1 MLNLSVRTLPATEY
15 VQRVLVDL
23 ELTGPSRTRF
33 SQALLLICFTSTND
47 AQSLENLCG
56 YDEDGV
62 IGLVRQKM
70 RDLHA
75 GPDDGTWKHHVALI
89 RCVLEQSRAMR
100 SYHQQEIF
108 DHTRTFQQN
117 RKIYLSMVG
126 IGSEVTYVEIAK
138 LAEIIRRC
146 KLLQREPSMD
156 NLQQFL
162 RPEYLPIRTRESLP
176 WEAQCGLSYGDA
188 QRFTAFTASVARE
201 FSCTWDDDHEAL
213 FIIFRRLQSTR
224 LGFPEDYL
232 HPVRNRLRN
241 NIRDCQRPSRL
252 VLYVVASL
260 ALSKDEL
267 TQHSI
272 HEFLNLQTNDVSR
285 ATINSLARALDK
297 SMRSWPIRRGQAAKF
312 MSFLLGEA
320 VDVKDMRNMCTK
332 EGSTCID
339 WDDYWY
345 TRFDG
350 QTSHDSAKAIVCDKL
365 YRI

>member
-1 MLNLSVRTLPATEY
+1 MLNLSVRELPASEHI
-15 VQRVLVDL
+15 QRVLVDL
-23 ELTGPSRTRF
+23 ELTGPSRKKF
-33 SQALLLICFTSTND
+33 SQALVLICFTSTND
-47 AQSLENLCG
+47 AQSLEDLCG
-56 YDEDGV
+56 YDEDDV

-70 RDLHA
+70 RDLQT
-75 GPDDGTWKHHVALI
+75 GSDDDTWKHQVALI
-89 RCVLEQSRAMR
+89 RCVLEQSRAMK

-108 DHTRTFQQN
+108 DFTRTFQQN
-117 RKIYLSMVG
+117 RKTYLSMVG

-138 LAEIIRRC
+138 LAGIIRQC

-162 RPEYLPIRTRESLP
+162 RPEYLPIRTLESLP

-188 QRFTAFTASVARE
+188 QKFTAFTASVARE
-201 FSCTWDDDHEAL
+201 FSCTWDDGHEAL

-224 LGFPEDYL
+224 LGLPGDYL
-232 HPVRNRLRN
+232 HSVRNRLRN
-241 NIRDCQRPSRL
+241 SIRDCQTPSRL
-252 VLYVVASL
+252 VLYVVASF

-285 ATINSLARALDK
+285 ATINSLTRALDK
-297 SMRSWPIRRGQAAKF
+297 SMRSWPIWRGQAAKF
-312 MSFLLGEA
+312 MSVLLGEA
-320 VDVKDMRNMCTK
+320 INVKDMRNMCTK

-365 YRI
+365 YRK

>member
-23 ELTGPSRTRF
+23 ELIGSSRKRF

-56 YDEDGV
+56 YDEDDV
-62 IGLVRQKM
+62 IGLVRQKI
-70 RDLHA
+70 RDLQA
-75 GPDDGTWKHHVALI
+75 GPDDGTWKNHVALI
-89 RCVLEQSRAMR
+89 RCVLEQSRAIR
-100 SYHQQEIF
+100 SYHQQESF

-117 RKIYLSMVG
+117 RKIYLSMVD

-156 NLQQFL
+156 NLQQCL

-232 HPVRNRLRN
+232 HPMAYTDDFGDDLHDHAMGFVSPYVTPNLDRSRHMGKNNRLWN
-241 NIRDCQRPSRL
+241 FQRTRER
-252 VLYVVASL
+252 
-260 ALSKDEL
+260 KE
-267 TQHSI
+267 
-272 HEFLNLQTNDVSR
+272 
-285 ATINSLARALDK
+285 
-297 SMRSWPIRRGQAAKF
+297 SW
-312 MSFLLGEA
+312 
-320 VDVKDMRNMCTK
+320 
-332 EGSTCID
+332 
-339 WDDYWY
+339 
-345 TRFDG
+345 
-350 QTSHDSAKAIVCDKL
+350 
-365 YRI
+365 